1 MPFATNGNAFCFKIR
16 GKCKFSK
23 KKDFKTRVFRASQ
36 KDAKSLRMYQLVT
49 KMPFWAYAVGQ
60 VGKDFAAF
68 VAISLFPLYMNR

>member
-1 MPFATNGNAFCFKIR
+1 MQIF
-16 GKCKFSK
+16 K

-36 KDAKSLRMYQLVT
+36 KDAKSLKMYQLVT

-68 VAISLFPLYMNR
+68 VAISLFPLYMNRLGCLLEVSNWY